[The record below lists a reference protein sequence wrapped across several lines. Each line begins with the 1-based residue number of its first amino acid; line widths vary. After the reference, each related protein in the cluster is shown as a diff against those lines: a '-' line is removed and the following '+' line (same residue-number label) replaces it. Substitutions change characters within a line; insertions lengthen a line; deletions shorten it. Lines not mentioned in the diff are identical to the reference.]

1 MLEMSRLYIYIYR
14 FILAK
19 MMGFGAVRVRGS
31 EANNK
36 GMKWWSNK
44 SRREGKVAITAES
57 WKRGMR
63 RGSNEVVK

>member
-1 MLEMSRLYIYIYR
+1 MSRLYIYIYR

-36 GMKWWSNK
+36 GMK
-44 SRREGKVAITAES
+44 
-57 WKRGMR
+57 
-63 RGSNEVVK
+63 